1 MIYHVNGALE
11 LCEPT
16 FCVIDCAGVGYKLSI
31 SESTYGSIVGHIGE
45 KMKLLTYL
53 QVREDDVEL
62 YGFKTSD
69 ELSAFKLLITVS
81 GVGPKAA
88 ISILSLLTPDKLAS
102 AICCEDAKAISKA
115 NGVGPKT
122 AARVVLELKD
132 KMAKQA
138 FAVSTVQASTIG
150 AQSVSIGASSNLS
163 EALDA
168 LIVLGYTRSDAQRA
182 LVGID
187 PNLDVTRIIP
197 LALNK
202 LMR

>member
-1 MIYHVNGALE
+1 MIYHVNGILE
-11 LCEPT
+11 YCEPA
-16 FCVIDCAGVGYKLSI
+16 FCVIDCSGVGYKLAI
-31 SESTYGSIVGHIGE
+31 TENTYGSVVGHVGE

-62 YGFKTSD
+62 YGFKTND

-88 ISILSLLTPDKLAS
+88 ISILSLMTPDRLAT
-102 AICCEDAKAISKA
+102 AICTDDFKAIAKANNI
-115 NGVGPKT
+115 GPKT
-122 AARVVLELKD
+122 AQRVVLELKD
-132 KMAKQA
+132 KMAKQV
-138 FAVSTVQASTIG
+138 FAANVSAVGS
-150 AQSVSIGASSNLS
+150 SVPVANITAGSNLS

-168 LIVLGYTRSDAQRA
+168 LIVLGYTKQDAQRA

-187 PNLDVTRIIP
+187 PNLSVEKIIP

>member
-1 MIYHVNGALE
+1 MIYHVNGVLE
-11 LCEPT
+11 LCEPA
-16 FCVIDCAGVGYKLSI
+16 FCVIDCGGVGYKLSI
-31 SESTYGSIVGHIGE
+31 TENTYSSIVGHVNE

-62 YGFKTSD
+62 YGFKTND

-88 ISILSLLTPDKLAS
+88 ISILSLLTPDRLAS
-102 AICCEDAKAISKA
+102 AICTENVKAIAKA
-115 NGVGPKT
+115 NGIGPKT

-132 KMAKQA
+132 KMAKQV
-138 FAVSTVQASTIG
+138 FAANIDATAS
-150 AQSVSIGASSNLS
+150 AAPSVNIGASSNLS

-168 LIVLGYTRSDAQRA
+168 LIVLGYTRQDAQRA

-187 PNLDVTRIIP
+187 PNLDVTKIIP

>member
-1 MIYHVNGALE
+1 MIYQINGILE
-11 LCEPT
+11 LCEPS
-16 FCVIDCAGVGYKLSI
+16 FCVIDCMGVGYKLSI
-31 SESTYGSIVGHIGE
+31 TENTYGSIVGHIGE
-45 KMKLLTYL
+45 KMKLLTHL

-62 YGFKTSD
+62 YGFKTND

-88 ISILSLLTPDKLAS
+88 VSILSLMTPDRLAS
-102 AICCEDAKAISKA
+102 SICTEDFKAISKA
-115 NGVGPKT
+115 NNIGPKT
-122 AARVVLELKD
+122 AQRIVLELKD
-132 KMAKQA
+132 KMAKQV
-138 FAVSTVQASTIG
+138 FATNVSSNTGATPTIN
-150 AQSVSIGASSNLS
+150 IASSTNLS

-168 LIVLGYTRSDAQRA
+168 LLVLGYTKQDAQRA

-187 PNLDVTRIIP
+187 PNLDVTKIIP

>member
-1 MIYHVNGALE
+1 MIYHVNGILE
-11 LCEPT
+11 LCEPA
-16 FCVIDCAGVGYKLSI
+16 FCVIDYNGVGYKLSI
-31 SESTYGSIVGHIGE
+31 SESTYSSVVGHIGE

-62 YGFKTSD
+62 YGFKTND

-88 ISILSLLTPDKLAS
+88 ISILSLMTPDRLAA
-102 AICCEDAKAISKA
+102 AICSEDAKAISKA

-132 KMAKQA
+132 KMAKQVFA
-138 FAVSTVQASTIG
+138 TNISVGATAAPAVSV
-150 AQSVSIGASSNLS
+150 GASSNLS

-168 LIVLGYTRSDAQRA
+168 LIVLGYNRSDAQRA

-187 PNLDVTRIIP
+187 PNLDVTKIIP